1 VRDVRRLT
9 GTISRHSQVIRQ
21 IWAAVLV
28 FEGIEAVREFI
39 FVDRREEGLL
49 MSTCRGREIYMCFA
63 QPAKLSD
70 SRSSV
75 PN

>member
-1 VRDVRRLT
+1 
-9 GTISRHSQVIRQ
+9 
-21 IWAAVLV
+21 V
-28 FEGIEAVREFI
+28 FEGIEAVRELI

-49 MSTCRGREIYMCFA
+49 MSTCRGREVYVCFA